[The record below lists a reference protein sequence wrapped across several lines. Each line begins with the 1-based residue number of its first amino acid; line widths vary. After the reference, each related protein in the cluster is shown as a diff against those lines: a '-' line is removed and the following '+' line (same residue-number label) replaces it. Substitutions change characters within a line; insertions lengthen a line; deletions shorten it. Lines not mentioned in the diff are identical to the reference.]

1 MHMSPRKSLAI
12 AIATLSTAG
21 VSTSAMAQEGFLL
34 EEVIVT
40 AQKREQ
46 SLQDVPVS
54 VNVIAGDDIAKSG
67 IGNFEELSSQVPNLS
82 INEGPMGMKIFIR
95 GLGSGANQGFEQS
108 VGLFIDGVYAGR
120 DRQFQAAFMDVGAVE
135 VLRGPQ
141 GTLFG
146 KNTIAGAMTVTSAKP
161 SDEFEASLK
170 TTFEPRYESYSTEGV
185 VSGAIADNLM
195 GRLAFTHS
203 ESGGY
208 MENTALDTTEPV
220 SRTTAAR
227 GTLLW
232 QPTDELEVLAK
243 YENGHSRT
251 SGSNYKVD
259 APGSWA
265 DLLGAGDSQY
275 QANDASKRSTSTPES
290 KDTNSESVTLNVN
303 YSLGEYELT
312 SITGYSEYQ
321 YEDILDADQTSYEVL
336 NASLN
341 QDFHQWSQEIRLTSP
356 LGSDVDF
363 ITGLF
368 YQSTDLHHIKRGN
381 LNISDYSAT
390 DPILAFVPASQSDT
404 EFDQQSETYA
414 VFGSLTWHVNDV
426 LHLTGG
432 LRYTVEEKQANRDL
446 SFNDYESATPLADVY
461 SPSAAPISGLG
472 LNEYDIAVL
481 GLHQVSMYEHQVE
494 GERRAEDVSPA
505 VKVQYDLFEDVMLYA
520 SISKAFKSGGF
531 SEAGLQGDDPGE
543 YATSPTAFDF
553 DEEEA
558 LSFEIGGK
566 TTLLDGAAKLNFA
579 LYRTE
584 YSDLQVSSF
593 QGDVFVVGNAAEAI
607 SQGLEMDGT
616 VRLSESLFVNASL
629 AYLDATYGEYKNAS
643 CTAAQL
649 SASVGGC
656 SQDLSGQAL
665 TNAPEWSANI
675 SMDHMMPIGDKLEL
689 RSHLNLVYTDEQYTA
704 TDLDANSLEEAHTT
718 LNARLAIGDQ
728 SGNWELALVGKNL
741 TNEEIRSWTNDLFY
755 LEDALFSYVE
765 PPRTLALQFN
775 VNY

>member
-1 MHMSPRKSLAI
+1 MYMSPRKSLVI
-12 AIATLSTAG
+12 AIAAVSAAG
-21 VSTSAMAQEGFLL
+21 VSIQTRAQEGFVL

-54 VNVIAGDDIAKSG
+54 VNVIGGDEIAKSG
-67 IGNFEELSSQVPNLS
+67 IGNFEELSNQVPNLS

-161 SDEFEASLK
+161 SDELEASL
-170 TTFEPRYESYSTEGV
+170 TTSYEPRYDSYSAEGV
-185 VSGAIADNLM
+185 VSGPISDNLM
-195 GRLAFTHS
+195 GRMALTQS
-203 ESGGY
+203 ETGGY
-208 MENTALDTTEPV
+208 MENTALDKTDPV

-232 QPTDELEVLAK
+232 EPTDELEMLAK

-251 SGSNYKVD
+251 SGSNYTVD
-259 APGSWA
+259 EAGGWS
-265 DLLGAGDSQY
+265 DLLSSSDAKF
-275 QANDASKRSTSTPES
+275 NTTDASQRSTSTPES
-290 KDTNSESVTLNVN
+290 KDTNSESFTLNIN
-303 YSLGEYELT
+303 YLLGEYELT

-321 YEDILDADQTSYEVL
+321 YEDILDADQTGFEAL
-336 NASLN
+336 NASLR
-341 QDFHQWSQEIRLTSP
+341 QDFHQWSQEVRLTSP
-356 LGSDVDF
+356 LGGEVDF

-368 YQSTDLHHIKRGN
+368 YQTTDLHHIREGN
-381 LNISDYSAT
+381 LNVSAYSAT
-390 DPILAFVPASQSDT
+390 NPILALVPRAQTDT

-414 VFGSLTWHVNDV
+414 LFGSLTWHVNDA

-432 LRYTVEEKQANRDL
+432 LRYTIEEKQANRGL
-446 SFNDYESATPLADVY
+446 VFNDYESSTALGEVY
-461 SPSAAPISGLG
+461 SPTASPIAGVG
-472 LNEYDIAVL
+472 LNEYQIAVL

-505 VKVQYDLFEDVMLYA
+505 VKLQYDLFEDVMLYA

-579 LYRTE
+579 LFRTE

-616 VRLSESLFVNASL
+616 VRLGESLFLNASL
-629 AYLDATYGEYKNAS
+629 AYLDATYGEYKNAG
-643 CTAAQL
+643 CTVAQL
-649 SASVGGC
+649 TASAGGC
-656 SQDLSGQAL
+656 SQDLSGREL

-675 SMDHMMPIGDKLEL
+675 SLDHMLPVGDTLEFN
-689 RSHLNLVYTDEQYTA
+689 SHVTLVYTGEQYTA
-704 TDLDANSLEEAHTT
+704 TDLDAHSLEQSHTT
-718 LNARLAIGDQ
+718 LNARLALGDN
-728 SGNWELALVGKNL
+728 SGSWEVALVGKNL

-755 LEDALFSYVE
+755 LEGAQFSYIE

-775 VNY
+775 FNY